1 MSAFPDAAL
10 LALHREIVAVPSVS
24 GAEGPLVE
32 HLLRWLAGR
41 GAGAERIGD
50 NLVARFGEAP
60 FFCLNS
66 HLDTVPAAPGWSRPP
81 HEVTVIDGRV
91 HGLGANDAKASVAA
105 MIAAFLRLGARVDAG
120 AGGVLLTLV
129 AQEEVG
135 GKGTEALLPEL
146 DRRGLLPAAAVI
158 GEPTALE
165 VAIAQKG
172 LLVLELHAAGDAC
185 HAAHGRALGARN
197 AIRVLARDLVA
208 IEGVGLGAEHP
219 LLGLPTLEPTLVE
232 GGSARNAVPAKAS
245 CLLDVRINPEPGP
258 GATAERLRAAVA
270 GELRVVSDRLRPVEI
285 DAAHPLVRAALAAR
299 PGAATFGSRG
309 VSDWVFFGAA
319 GIPAIKCGPGI
330 TERSHTVDEFVLE
343 REIVEGAQFYERLAL
358 AWREE
363 IDR

>member
-24 GAEGPLVE
+24 GQEGLLVE
-32 HLLRWLAGR
+32 QLLRWLAEH
-41 GAGAERIGD
+41 GAAAERIGD
-50 NLVARFGEAP
+50 NLVAHFGEP
-60 FFCLNS
+60 PYLCLNS
-66 HLDTVPAAPGWSRPP
+66 HLDTVPPSPGWTRPP

-105 MIAAFLRLGARVDAG
+105 MIAAFLRLAARVDAA

-135 GKGTEALLPEL
+135 GRGTEALLPEL
-146 DRRGLLPAAAVI
+146 RRRGLLPAAAVI
-158 GEPTALE
+158 GEPTALG

-185 HAAHGRALGARN
+185 HAAHGRTLGARN
-197 AIRVLARDLVA
+197 AIRALARDLVA
-208 IEGVGLGAEHP
+208 IEGVDLGAEHP
-219 LLGLPTLEPTLVE
+219 LLGPPTLEPTIIK
-232 GGSARNAVPAKAS
+232 GGTARNAVPAEAS
-245 CLLDVRINPEPGP
+245 CLIDARINPEPGP
-258 GATAERLRAAVA
+258 AEAADRVRRAVG
-270 GELRVVSDRLRPVEI
+270 GELRVVSDRLQPVEI
-285 DAAHPLVRAALAAR
+285 DAAHPLVRAALRAH

-330 TERSHTVDEFVLE
+330 TERSHTADEFVLE
-343 REIVEGAQFYERLAL
+343 SEIVEGALFYERLAL

-363 IDR
+363 GMG